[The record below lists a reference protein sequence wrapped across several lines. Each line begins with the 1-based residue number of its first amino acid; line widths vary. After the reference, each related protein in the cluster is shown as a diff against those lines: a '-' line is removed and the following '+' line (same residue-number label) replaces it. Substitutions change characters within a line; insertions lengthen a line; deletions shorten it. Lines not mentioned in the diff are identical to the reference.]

1 MGNNQSSTR
10 GGRSA
15 SSPRMSRPMR
25 QRRERTHSGGTA
37 MEVDGDG
44 DADSDSV
51 PASSMKS
58 GETSGMVSPSGH
70 EAELEASSRTSPEP
84 DPGMDLYA
92 SPSGAAVGPGTS
104 RRRRYQESTS
114 TVSTRSGSS
123 STADA
128 TQKHQITSAE
138 PVDRPSFGRR
148 ISSAFGRRKT
158 ERSERKSNPLE
169 GRGESSSN
177 FENIE
182 SKGKGKERDTGTE
195 GSSAAGG
202 AIQEEVDQ
210 EIRRD
215 RGSRGQGEMKRRRIS
230 GIFSATPSRTNSDTA
245 LAARTQTLSTD
256 DQQNEK
262 DFGSGVVVDQV
273 MLPETS
279 EMLPQSAT
287 LMEDNQLE
295 RPLMKPG
302 SDDAPAAVES
312 DPLSSVPSNLPGSP
326 PVIPLTETDPL
337 LDDRLRTLSTIWEV
351 LGSDVARS
359 LPAVATAEA
368 VRRASVTGSIR
379 SREAVVEGLATPVAE
394 YEPVVPDMDLASL
407 PALPPSTVSLLDDLE
422 ADARS
427 RATIQFETGSP
438 LEALLGGST
447 GQVPTLLDSELP
459 AIVIP
464 PTPDTRSEHFVPEPV
479 QATSSDNLLRPP
491 TIPLLTPRPSASS
504 LLTTGTGTTDT
515 STTSSSQDRRRS
527 RIGGLA
533 ERVGSWFG
541 IGNGEGNAEAER
553 SQAATQTATPL
564 LPAASASSV
573 DPQPTSTAP
582 APRPRL
588 PQGAV
593 MIVQGFVQTSIPAS
607 REGSNAGDSPARAES
622 PLSTTVPPRSQGP
635 IRAQSATDVNAT
647 AFAATATASAAAS
660 DEETAAESSS
670 SRPIRPDTP
679 RRVSEGDQPSTTTP
693 REGRSGRF
701 GRGGIWGRYR
711 SSPDSEPPN
720 FAEQAR
726 MLAGLLR

>member
-1 MGNNQSSTR
+1 
-10 GGRSA
+10 
-15 SSPRMSRPMR
+15 
-25 QRRERTHSGGTA
+25 
-37 MEVDGDG
+37 MEVDEDG
-44 DADSDSV
+44 NTGSDSI
-51 PASSMKS
+51 PASSVKS
-58 GETSGMVSPSGH
+58 GENSGMVSPSSH
-70 EAELEASSRTSPEP
+70 EAEAEAGSRTSPEP
-84 DPGMDLYA
+84 DPGMDMYA
-92 SPSGAAVGPGTS
+92 SASGAAAGAGTS

-123 STADA
+123 STAGA
-128 TQKHQITSAE
+128 TQKHRATSAE
-138 PVDRPSFGRR
+138 SANRPSFGRR

-158 ERSERKSNPLE
+158 ERSERRSNPFE
-169 GRGESSSN
+169 GRGESSSIS
-177 FENIE
+177 ESSE
-182 SKGKGKERDTGTE
+182 SKGKGKERN
-195 GSSAAGG
+195 GSSSAGG

-210 EIRRD
+210 EARRD
-215 RGSRGQGEMKRRRIS
+215 RGSRGQGEMKRRRLS

-245 LAARTQTLSTD
+245 LAARTQDLSTD
-256 DQQNEK
+256 EQSNEK
-262 DFGSGVVVDQV
+262 DIGSGIVVDQV
-273 MLPETS
+273 MLPETT
-279 EMLPQSAT
+279 EMAPQSAT
-287 LMEDNQLE
+287 LVEDDQLE
-295 RPLMKPG
+295 GPLMKPE
-302 SDDAPAAVES
+302 SDDTPVRVES
-312 DPLSSVPSNLPGSP
+312 DPVISVPANLPGSP

-379 SREAVVEGLATPVAE
+379 SREAVVEGLSTPVAE
-394 YEPVVPDMDLASL
+394 YEPVVPDTDLATL

-479 QATSSDNLLRPP
+479 QATSSDELLRPP

-553 SQAATQTATPL
+553 SQAATQTATPS
-564 LPAASASSV
+564 LPAASASSE
-573 DPQPTSTAP
+573 DPQPASTAP

-647 AFAATATASAAAS
+647 ASAATATASAAAS